1 MKHLDCK
8 LLVTLFLLGL
18 HIVAFS
24 QQYGNEW
31 IVPGQQY
38 YKIETYQNGFYA
50 ITGRELIEN
59 GVAVQQLNPANIQL
73 WHRGKEQAIL
83 LKGSEDGRFDPEDSL
98 IFYGKRNDG
107 TLDAYLYNP
116 AESQPHSFI
125 NLHSDTCAFFLTEG
139 RNPGKRIQ
147 KKPYQNAVT
156 SIDWHWQEE
165 LIVLAEA
172 YNRGVMTGENRSA
185 YFTYGEGWTG
195 AAFGKGPSNPAV
207 DRVYN
212 LPVSAI
218 RNSGPDSRLEV
229 LLSGYNKEKHNVE
242 IIVGT
247 NNSVIGSLPVQ
258 LFEGFEN
265 RKFFTYIPSGLM
277 TGTSLRVTVR
287 LKGSSSYTDRIGV
300 SYIKL
305 EYPQEIIVPA
315 VSDRRLNFDLATSA
329 SVTVPE
335 SFSAIYNVTDLNS
348 IYEAEPS
355 AGSQILLPAGKQ
367 QMFVSS
373 AGTPY
378 LKPHKI
384 VSALTSIHGA
394 DDSRV
399 KNADFLII
407 THPRFRS
414 EAEEYARYRNS
425 VEGGSYQTSLSLA
438 GDLFDEF
445 AYGEFTPL
453 AIRNYCRYMAE
464 YSRVRY
470 LFIIGRGVDLDYN
483 HYRVGKLHRF
493 NPGAYLAQ
501 NTWDYVE
508 NFVPHA
514 GNPTSDLV
522 YVNGLKGNPEHVAAF
537 PVGRLNAKYPDEVRA
552 YLNKVKTHESLPSGE
567 AWRKNVLHLSGG
579 KTTDEI
585 LNFKN
590 KIESLAPIV
599 EDTVFGGK
607 VVKHIVK
614 TVNYYVEDR
623 LIETV
628 AEQVNKGVS
637 YITFLGHDSPNV
649 KDIDIGYVTN
659 QLYGYNNY
667 GKYPM
672 LILNGCNTVSS
683 SVPYSLA
690 ENWLHTDNLGG
701 ILSMGH
707 TDYGYISLLDDYTR
721 VFYTQMFSRRA
732 TYETPLSV
740 GDVQRLV
747 HLEMNSYADF
757 HINAMQQQV
766 FLMGDPSIRM
776 YAPEKPDFAIKNV
789 VLASFDENP
798 ITAVS
803 DSFKVHIDIQNFGL
817 TYSEPVL
824 ITVQRTIGT
833 ITYLDTVSVRLP
845 NYSGRIEL
853 TIRNAGGQGL
863 HGVNEFSV
871 TIDPYEQI
879 AELDRQNNQYIFQ
892 YFMPA
897 SGIIAMFPEKYSI
910 VNKPEVSLVAQ
921 STDLYMEE
929 KEFVFEL
936 DSSHVFDSPFKKTIY
951 VKSAAL
957 VHTEPVYL
965 LPDVALNDT
974 MVYYWRVRFKEV
986 VSELDTAWTY
996 SSFVYIKNGPDGW
1009 SQSALPQ
1016 IDEGT
1021 LQGLAIDINADAYV
1035 FSTLEAVLTAASP
1048 GKHYVGPDHTQ
1059 LPIYYTDLGING
1071 DGIVY
1076 ENRGNCREGIL
1087 AITMDKSD
1095 LVPYFP
1101 LTLNNVCGQSNSGKR
1116 INSFTN
1122 LGNTNDVSS
1131 GQFDLIRYLDAVKPG
1146 DYVLL
1151 MSSGTVPYGN
1161 WLPELKSKIEEV
1173 LGATLLNELV
1183 PDMPYI
1189 ILGRKGHGTPLFE
1202 QYGEKD
1208 EIITYSHVL
1217 EGRNLF
1223 GTIESPVI
1231 GPASEWGSLSY
1242 QLKSQPGDHY
1252 RIALIGINNEGK
1264 KDTLYREVSE
1274 SFMDL
1279 SDLDAVQFP
1288 YLQLKAYLYDSTGL
1302 TPPYLRYWNIAYEG
1316 VPEGTMLPLIYG
1328 KEYYDAVVK
1337 QEGDSVRWTYT
1348 FKNISPRPFD
1358 DALKVVFITRNM
1370 QSGRIKRDTIAIQPL
1385 LPGASAE
1392 FSYKFSTVGW
1402 AGENTLL
1409 AYVNPELQP
1418 ELYYSNNVLE
1428 AAFSVIADHVN
1439 PLLDVT
1445 FDGVYLMDGEIISPS
1460 PMIEITLRDE
1470 NRFRIMDDTSG
1481 LEIFLKR
1488 PCTGCAYERISYAD
1502 PAVVSWGQISGQAN
1516 AFKVE
1521 YNPQN
1526 LEDGIY
1532 MLRVQGKDASGN
1544 RSGLNP
1550 YEISFEV
1557 INESSVSN
1565 FYPYP
1570 NPFSSNVCFA
1580 FTLTGSRVP
1589 EEISVT
1595 IMNVTGQVVRK
1606 ISKAAGSGSI
1616 RIGNNVSGLV
1626 WDGRDERGGQ
1636 LANGI
1641 YLYKVEITGSEGFN
1655 HRETGAD
1662 KVFRKNV
1669 GKIYLNR

>member
-1 MKHLDCK
+1 MKHLVCRYPV
-8 LLVTLFLLGL
+8 LFFLLGL
-18 HIVAFS
+18 HIDAIS

-50 ITGRELIEN
+50 ITGQELMEN
-59 GVAVQQLNPANIQL
+59 GVAIQHLNPVNIQL

-83 LKGSEDGRFDPEDSL
+83 LKGTEDGRFDVEDSL

-107 TLDAYLYNP
+107 ALDSYLYKP
-116 AESQPHSFI
+116 VEAQPHAYI
-125 NLHSDTCAFFLTEG
+125 NLHSDTCVYFLTEG
-139 RNPGKRIQ
+139 TSSGKRISQ
-147 KKPYQNAVT
+147 IPFQNATT
-156 SIDWHWQEE
+156 STDWHWQEE
-165 LIVLAEA
+165 LLVLAEA

-185 YFTYGEGWTG
+185 YFTHGEGWTG
-195 AAFGKGPSNPAV
+195 APFGKGPAGPVV
-207 DRVYN
+207 DRVYQI
-212 LPVSAI
+212 PVSAV
-218 RNSGPDSRLEV
+218 RNAGPDSRLEV
-229 LLSGYNKEKHNVE
+229 LLSGYNKEKHQVE

-247 NNSVIGSLPVQ
+247 NTSTIGSLPVQ

-265 RKFFTYIPSGLM
+265 RKFFTYIPSDLI

-287 LKGSSSYTDRIGV
+287 LKGSSSYTDRIAV

-305 EYPQEIIVPA
+305 EYPQEISATGVY
-315 VSDRRLNFDLATSA
+315 DRKLNFSNTA
-329 SVTVPE
+329 SSWVTVPGP
-335 SFSAIYNVTDLNS
+335 FRAIYNVTDYNS
-348 IYEAEPS
+348 VYETVPS
-355 AGSQILLPAGKQ
+355 SDGRILLPAGKQ
-367 QMFVSS
+367 QLVAVSTQS
-373 AGTPY
+373 SY
-378 LKPHKI
+378 LKPHRI
-384 VSALTSIHGA
+384 ARSLTNVHVPSNI
-394 DDSRV
+394 
-399 KNADFLII
+399 KNAEFLII

-414 EAEEYARYRNS
+414 EAEEYERYRS
-425 VEGGSYQTSLSLA
+425 SDEGGGYQTSLSLV

-445 AYGEFTPL
+445 SYGEFTPL

-464 YSRVRY
+464 YALVRY
-470 LFIIGRGVDLDYN
+470 LFIIGRGVDVDYN
-483 HYRVGKLHRF
+483 HYRIGKLHRF
-493 NPGAYLAQ
+493 NPGAYLVQ
-501 NTWDYVE
+501 HTWDYVE

-522 YVNGLKGNPEHVAAF
+522 YVNGLKGNAEHVAAF
-537 PVGRLNAKYPDEVRA
+537 PVGRLNVKYPEEVRA
-552 YLNKVKTHESLPSGE
+552 YLNKVRTHESLSPGE
-567 AWRKNVLHLSGG
+567 EWRKNVLHLSGG
-579 KTTDEI
+579 KTTEEI
-585 LNFKN
+585 QNFKH
-590 KIESLAPIV
+590 KIEGLAPIV

-614 TVNYYVEDR
+614 TVNSYVEDR

-628 AEQVNKGVS
+628 AEQVNRGVS

-659 QLYGYNNY
+659 QLYGYSNY

-672 LILNGCNTVSS
+672 LILNGCNTVNS

-707 TDYGYISLLDDYTR
+707 TDYGYISLLEDYTR
-721 VFYTQMFSRRA
+721 VFYRQMFSNRA
-732 TYETPLSV
+732 TYDTPLSV

-747 HLEMNSYADF
+747 HLEMNAYADF
-757 HINAMQQQV
+757 YINAMQQQV

-776 YAPEKPDFAIKNV
+776 YTPEKPDFSIKNV
-789 VLASFDENP
+789 SVSSFDGNP
-798 ITAVS
+798 VTAVS
-803 DSFKVHIDIQNFGL
+803 DSFKVHIDVHNLGLAHSGSVLVSIQ
-817 TYSEPVL
+817 
-824 ITVQRTIGT
+824 RKIGS

-845 NYSGRIEL
+845 NYNGRVEL
-853 TIRNAGGQGL
+853 TLSNQQGQEM
-863 HGVNEFSV
+863 HGVNEFLV
-871 TIDPYEQI
+871 TIDPYEQVP
-879 AELDRQNNQYIFQ
+879 ELDRQNNQYTFQ

-897 SGIIAMFPEKYSI
+897 SGIIAMFPEKYAI
-910 VNKPEVSLVAQ
+910 VNKLEISLVAQ
-921 STDLYMEE
+921 ATDLYMED

-936 DSSHVFDSPFKKTIY
+936 DISHMFDSPFKKTIH
-951 VKSAAL
+951 VKSGAL
-957 VHTEPVYL
+957 VHAEPVHL
-965 LPDVALNDT
+965 LPDAAVNDS
-974 MVYYWRVRFKEV
+974 MVYYWRVRFKEIA
-986 VSELDTAWTY
+986 SELDTAWTY
-996 SSFVYIKNGPDGW
+996 SSFVYIKNGPEGW

-1021 LQGLAIDINADAYV
+1021 LQGLTIDIDTDTYV
-1035 FSTLEAVLTAASP
+1035 FSALEAVLTAASP
-1048 GKHYVGPDHTQ
+1048 GKEYIGPDHTQ
-1059 LPIYYTDLGING
+1059 PPIYYTELGING

-1087 AITMDKSD
+1087 AIAVDKSN

-1161 WLPELKSKIEEV
+1161 WLPELKSKIKEV

-1189 ILGRKGHGTPLFE
+1189 ILGRKGDEIPLFE
-1202 QYGEKD
+1202 QYGNKD
-1208 EIITYSHVL
+1208 ELITYSHVL

-1252 RIALIGINNEGK
+1252 RIALIGINSEGK
-1264 KDTLYREVSE
+1264 KDTLYHEVSGN
-1274 SFMDL
+1274 FTNL
-1279 SDLDAVQFP
+1279 SDLDATQYP
-1288 YLQLKAYLYDSTGL
+1288 YLQLKAYLYDSTAL
-1302 TPPYLRYWNIAYEG
+1302 TPPYLHYWNVTYEG
-1316 VPEGTMLPLIYG
+1316 VPEGMMQPLIYG
-1328 KEYYDAVVK
+1328 KEYYQEVVK
-1337 QEGDSVRWTYT
+1337 QEGDSVRLKYT
-1348 FKNISPRPFD
+1348 FKNISSRSFRD
-1358 DALKVVFITRNM
+1358 TLKVIFITRNM
-1370 QSGRIKRDTIAIQPL
+1370 QSGRIRRDTVAIQAL
-1385 LPGASAE
+1385 HSGASAE
-1392 FSYKFSTVGW
+1392 FSYELSTIGW
-1402 AGENTLL
+1402 TGANTLL
-1409 AYVNPELQP
+1409 TYVNPELQP
-1418 ELYYSNNVLE
+1418 ELHYSNNVLE
-1428 AAFSVIADHVN
+1428 VAFSVMADRVN

-1445 FDGVYLMDGEIISPS
+1445 FDGIYLMDGEIVSPN

-1470 NRFRIMDDTSG
+1470 NRFMVMNDTSG

-1488 PCTGCAYERISYAD
+1488 PCVGCEYERISYTD
-1502 PAVVSWGQISGQAN
+1502 PAILSWGQLSSHKNGFRVQY
-1516 AFKVE
+1516 K
-1521 YNPQN
+1521 PQN

-1532 MLRVQGKDASGN
+1532 MIRVQGKDASGN
-1544 RSGLNP
+1544 KSGVNP

-1557 INESSVSN
+1557 INEFSISC

-1570 NPFSSNVCFA
+1570 NPFSSHVYFA

-1589 EEISVT
+1589 EEISVS
-1595 IMNVTGQVVRK
+1595 IMNITGQVVRK
-1606 ISKAAGSGSI
+1606 ISKTIESGAI
-1616 RIGNNVSGLV
+1616 RIGNNMSALV
-1626 WDGRDERGGQ
+1626 WDGKDERGGQ

-1641 YLYKVEITGSEGFN
+1641 YLYKVEIRDNEEYI
-1655 HRETGAD
+1655 HRQTSAD
-1662 KVFRKNV
+1662 KAFRKNI
-1669 GKIYLNR
+1669 GKIYLSR